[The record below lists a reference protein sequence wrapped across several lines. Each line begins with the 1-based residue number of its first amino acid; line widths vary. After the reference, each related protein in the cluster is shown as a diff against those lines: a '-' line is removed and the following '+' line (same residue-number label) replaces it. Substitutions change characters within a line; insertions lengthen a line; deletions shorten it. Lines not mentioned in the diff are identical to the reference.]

1 MDFNDFYKAIKEERY
16 QSVYLFSGP
25 EELTKKEALAAL
37 RKAILPPGLEALNE
51 ATLEGYSAQAIID
64 SAETLPV
71 MCPRRVVV
79 VRDWPPL
86 CAAKAKADEAD
97 VERMLEWL
105 KNPPES
111 CILIFY
117 MSVELDGRKKL
128 PTALKKMGAS
138 VEFNHLSGALL
149 LKWCNQR
156 LKPLNLRI
164 QPEALN
170 ELTLMAGQDLNRLS
184 GELKKL
190 SAYVEDAPEIRA
202 EDVRAIVAPS
212 PEYSVFMILDHLL
225 EGRLADATRVV
236 NSVLQT
242 EPSVV
247 RLISLF
253 ANQLRIDAHMKYAQE
268 TGGNLPE
275 VQKNLNVSDYRARHI
290 LRQIR
295 PISADALRQR
305 YMACVEADYAIKS
318 GQVRDRAA
326 LNALMLKIVMPLR
339 ATN

>member
-1 MDFNDFYKAIKEERY
+1 MDWNEFYKAINEERY
-16 QSVYLFSGP
+16 QSVYLFAGP
-25 EELTKKEALAAL
+25 EELTKREALTAL

-51 ATLEGYSAQAIID
+51 VTLDGCNAQAIID

-71 MCPRRVVV
+71 MCARRIVV

-86 CAAKAKADEAD
+86 ASSKAKFDESD

-105 KNPPES
+105 KDPPES
-111 CILIFY
+111 CILVFY

-128 PTALKKMGAS
+128 PMALKKLGAY

-149 LKWCNQR
+149 LKWCNQQ
-156 LKPLNLRI
+156 LKPLGKRI
-164 QPEALN
+164 QPDALN

-184 GELKKL
+184 GEMKKL
-190 SAYVEDAPEIRA
+190 AAYVEDAPEIRA
-202 EDVRAIVAPS
+202 EDVRTIVAPS

-225 EGRLADATRVV
+225 EGRLAEATQVV

-242 EPSVV
+242 EPSVI

-275 VQKNLNVSDYRARHI
+275 VQKRLNVSDYRARHI

-295 PISADALRQR
+295 PISADALRLR
-305 YMACVEADYAIKS
+305 YLACVEADFAIKS
-318 GQVRDRAA
+318 GRIRDRAA
-326 LNALMLKIVMPLR
+326 LDALMLKIALPR
-339 ATN
+339 KATK

>member
-1 MDFNDFYKAIKEERY
+1 MDFNDFYKEIKEERY

-51 ATLEGYSAQAIID
+51 ATLEGCSAQAIID

>member
-1 MDFNDFYKAIKEERY
+1 MDFNDFYKTIKEERY

-51 ATLEGYSAQAIID
+51 ATLEGCSAQAIID

>member
-51 ATLEGYSAQAIID
+51 ATLEGCSAQAIID

-156 LKPLNLRI
+156 L
-164 QPEALN
+164 
-170 ELTLMAGQDLNRLS
+170 
-184 GELKKL
+184 
-190 SAYVEDAPEIRA
+190 
-202 EDVRAIVAPS
+202 
-212 PEYSVFMILDHLL
+212 
-225 EGRLADATRVV
+225 
-236 NSVLQT
+236 
-242 EPSVV
+242 
-247 RLISLF
+247 
-253 ANQLRIDAHMKYAQE
+253 
-268 TGGNLPE
+268 
-275 VQKNLNVSDYRARHI
+275 
-290 LRQIR
+290 
-295 PISADALRQR
+295 
-305 YMACVEADYAIKS
+305 
-318 GQVRDRAA
+318 
-326 LNALMLKIVMPLR
+326 
-339 ATN
+339 